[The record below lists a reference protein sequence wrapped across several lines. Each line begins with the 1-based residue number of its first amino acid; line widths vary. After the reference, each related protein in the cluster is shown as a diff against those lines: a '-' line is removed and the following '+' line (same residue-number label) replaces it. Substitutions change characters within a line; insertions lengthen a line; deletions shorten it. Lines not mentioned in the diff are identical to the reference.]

1 MKKNAKQ
8 FSQHLK
14 NLRIQKELSL
24 RSICKKIKYD
34 PSNWSKI
41 ERGIISPPSDEKTLA
56 KWANALGLLP
66 RSKEFYLFMDEARI
80 AQGIIPEDILL
91 QKNAVKYLPAFFR
104 TLRNKKPTKKEID
117 NLIKLIR
124 NA

>member
-1 MKKNAKQ
+1 MPK
-8 FSQHLK
+8 
-14 NLRIQKELSL
+14 
-24 RSICKKIKYD
+24 
-34 PSNWSKI
+34 
-41 ERGIISPPSDEKTLA
+41 
-56 KWANALGLLP
+56 LGLNQ
-66 RSKEFYLFMDEARI
+66 FYLFMDEARI

-117 NLIKLIR
+117 NLIKLIM